1 MNRALVIAVV
11 GGIMVAAALAVSIF
25 TLPGSDDG
33 TGRTVKAPAESDANG
48 EAHQRGG
55 LMGLPH
61 AGKNGG
67 GLRAPGSTGRGAVP
81 LFDIVRISP
90 DGNAVIAGRAIP
102 GSKVTVLEG
111 GKPIGTVTADARG
124 EWVLVPAKPLAP
136 GSRTLSLRAKLPDG
150 STQESKGEVVL
161 VVPKPGYDVAGRKI
175 DGTGGVIAL
184 RVPRPG
190 AGSAGP
196 LGSRVLQGPGSARRG
211 KPGSLSVDSIDYDLK
226 GRVRIGG
233 TAHPGARLRIY
244 LDNRVL
250 GDSVADKRGHWS
262 FRPPRPLKPGTY
274 RLRVD
279 ELGTSGAVAR
289 RIEIPFSRATALAE
303 IPAGGVVVVQPGDNL
318 WQLARG
324 TYGSGFQYTV
334 IYDANKEQIRDPDL
348 IYPGQIFSLP
358 KTGAVN

>member
-1 MNRALVIAVV
+1 MNRALVIAVI
-11 GGIMVAAALAVSIF
+11 GGIMVAVALAVSLF
-25 TLPGSDDG
+25 TLPGSDDNAG
-33 TGRTVKAPAESDANG
+33 PTAKAPGESGVDG
-48 EAHQRGG
+48 GDRQRGG
-55 LMGLPH
+55 LIGLPNV
-61 AGKNGG
+61 GKDGG
-67 GLRAPGSTGRGAVP
+67 GLRAPGSADRGGLP

-90 DGNAVIAGRAIP
+90 DGNAVIAGRAVP
-102 GSKVTVLEG
+102 GSKVTVMEG
-111 GKPIGTVTADARG
+111 GKPIGTVTADGRG

-150 STQESKGEVVL
+150 TTQESAGEVVL

-190 AGSAGP
+190 AGGP
-196 LGSRVLQGPGSARRG
+196 GLQGSRVLQGPDGTRRG
-211 KPGSLSVDSIDYDLK
+211 KPGGLSVDNIDYDLQ

-233 TAHPGARLRIY
+233 TARPGARLRIY
-244 LDNRVL
+244 LDNRAL
-250 GDSVADKRGHWS
+250 GDSVADKNGHWS
-262 FRPPRPLKPGTY
+262 FRPRRPLQPGTY

-279 ELGTSGAVAR
+279 ELGSSGAVAR
-289 RIEIPFSRATALAE
+289 RIEIPFSRAAALAD

-334 IYDANKEQIRDPDL
+334 IYDANRDQIRDPDL